1 MSNWRQNCRS
11 QPSATCWLYLH
22 WKGSKVDVLH
32 TWAQQN
38 EGNRWRPVQ
47 STFLR
52 KLHPVSPVFIIFFLL
67 HTNASH
73 RSCTLCHFRLL
84 VCVKT
89 TEQESAALWEVYAAA
104 RFYYLVS
111 AEPNSLLSNS
121 NMSAA
126 RCLAL
131 RLKCDMKS
139 WPMWAGC

>member
-1 MSNWRQNCRS
+1 MENVKLTPELQVTALCYLLALFALERLKGRCAAHMSSAERGKQMEACS
-11 QPSATCWLYLH
+11 EHIPQKTPSC
-22 WKGSKVDVLH
+22 
-32 TWAQQN
+32 
-38 EGNRWRPVQ
+38 Q
-47 STFLR
+47 SRFYY
-52 KLHPVSPVFIIFFLL
+52 FFLL

-89 TEQESAALWEVYAAA
+89 TEQESAALLRGYAAA

-139 WPMWAGC
+139 